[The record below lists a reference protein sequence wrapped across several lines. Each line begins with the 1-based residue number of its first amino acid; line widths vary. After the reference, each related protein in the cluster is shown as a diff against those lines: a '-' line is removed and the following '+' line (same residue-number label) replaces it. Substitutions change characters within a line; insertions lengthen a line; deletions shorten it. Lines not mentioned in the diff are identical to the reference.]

1 MQCGHC
7 SADYHP
13 QTQSYTI
20 GPEGNGQVWMF
31 EWEKCPRCLQF
42 NARIVWG
49 TAHPGNPNAM
59 GHPKGSRVVHPK
71 GGTTR
76 RPTPAVVPQPLRE
89 DYNEAC
95 LVLADSPK
103 ASAALSRRCLQSILR
118 DHAKVKHQ
126 NLVNEIGEA
135 INSKTLPSHLEND
148 LHAIRAIGNF
158 AAHPTKDT
166 STGEIVPVEPGE
178 AEWLLDLLEGLF
190 DFYFVA
196 PAETQKRRDAL
207 NAKLKA
213 AGKSPI

>member
-7 SADYHP
+7 GTDYHP
-13 QTQSYTI
+13 NTGSHYI
-20 GPEGNGQVWMF
+20 GNDANFQVWLIQF
-31 EWEKCPRCLQF
+31 EKCPRCQKL
-42 NARIVWG
+42 NIRLTAG
-49 TAHPGNPNAM
+49 TQHPQAPQQILSVQLTRTVY
-59 GHPKGSRVVHPK
+59 PKQGTSRASAPL
-71 GGTTR
+71 
-76 RPTPAVVPQPLRE
+76 VVPKQLQE

-95 LVLADSPK
+95 LVLGDSPK

-118 DHAKVKHQ
+118 DYAKVKHQ
-126 NLVNEIGEA
+126 KLFSEIEEA
-135 INSKTLPSHLEND
+135 INSKQLPSHICED
-148 LHAIRAIGNF
+148 LHAIREIGNF

-207 NAKLKA
+207 NSKLKA
-213 AGKSPI
+213 AGKNPI

>member
-13 QTQSYTI
+13 STSTQILGVDGS
-20 GPEGNGQVWMF
+20 NQLWQVQC
-31 EWEKCPRCLQF
+31 ELCPRCRKF
-42 NARIVWG
+42 NIRLVSGSQTSPGSIMHPLYSRTVYPKQG
-49 TAHPGNPNAM
+49 T
-59 GHPKGSRVVHPK
+59 SRKPA
-71 GGTTR
+71 
-76 RPTPAVVPQPLRE
+76 PTVVPPPLQE

-118 DHAKVKHQ
+118 EHAKVKPQ
-126 NLVNEIGEA
+126 NLNKEIDEVIA
-135 INSKTLPSHLEND
+135 SNQLLSHLAND

-207 NAKLKA
+207 NEKLKA
-213 AGKSPI
+213 AGRQAI

>member
-13 QTQSYTI
+13 NTGTHTL
-20 GPEGNGQVWMF
+20 GQDAQGFLWQIQYEV
-31 EWEKCPRCLQF
+31 CPRCRNF
-42 NARIVWG
+42 NVRIVSG
-49 TAHPGNPNAM
+49 SVHPQIPNTILQQRSCRA
-59 GHPKGSRVVHPK
+59 VHPK
-71 GGTTR
+71 QGTSR
-76 RPTPAVVPQPLRE
+76 SPAPTVVPPALRE

-95 LVLADSPK
+95 LVLSDSPK

-118 DHAKVKHQ
+118 DHAKVKPQ
-126 NLVNEIGEA
+126 KLFAEIEEA
-135 INSKTLPSHLEND
+135 VNSKQLPSHLCED
-148 LHAIRAIGNF
+148 LHAIREVGNF

-196 PAETQKRRDAL
+196 PEETKKRRDAL

-213 AGKSPI
+213 AGKNPI